1 MWISYE
7 KKEVW
12 TTDKTYPAIKG
23 MDVKHTDVLCN
34 SSIKELSLEKALERL
49 WDLQEEI
56 LMFLG
61 MKDKNVP
68 TTERQKLENWPSIPD
83 WQILKG
89 KYLFMQGL
97 YKYAI

>member
-1 MWISYE
+1 
-7 KKEVW
+7 
-12 TTDKTYPAIKG
+12 
-23 MDVKHTDVLCN
+23 MDVKHTDVPCH
-34 SSIKELSLEKALERL
+34 SSVKELSLDKALERL

-56 LMFLG
+56 LMFWG

-68 TTERQKLENWPSIPD
+68 TTERQKLENWLSIPD